1 MMTYEDVI
9 ASTLSARLGRSEVG
23 EEGEELDSPPT
34 ELVDSALLGREG
46 GTPNPG
52 IARSLSRE
60 SDRKPT
66 RTTGTRLLLG

>member
-1 MMTYEDVI
+1 VI
-9 ASTLSARLGRSEVG
+9 ASTLSTRLGRSEMG
-23 EEGEELDSPPT
+23 EECEGLYSPPT
-34 ELVDSALLGREG
+34 ELVDSALLGREGEG

-66 RTTGTRLLLG
+66 RTTGTRLLPLG